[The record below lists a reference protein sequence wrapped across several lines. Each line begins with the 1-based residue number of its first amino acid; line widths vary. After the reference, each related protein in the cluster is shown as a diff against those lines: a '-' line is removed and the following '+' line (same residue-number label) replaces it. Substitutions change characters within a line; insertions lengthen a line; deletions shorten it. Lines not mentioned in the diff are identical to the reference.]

1 MNRGAIAHFADA
13 SGEID
18 DSGFPKPHY
27 EDGEKL
33 LSSLEVRNPTVLTF
47 DAYTDGESIRWN
59 RGRAAKEHVED
70 AKSTEIHRD
79 GRIDVGTDGTRVR
92 AEVTDVLHVQD
103 EFIVTQN
110 TECDFA
116 HSLVEDA
123 TGGEVVDTR
132 LDLRGFVN
140 DYPDVKYSLGGFY
153 DRDATADKE
162 VNIGH
167 LNKDEHARE
176 NIDSA
181 KINRLGI
188 ENFSY
193 NGRSLDFLITESGYV
208 DIYDS
213 NVDTTEFVQ
222 FLHDIVM
229 PHVSN

>member
-1 MNRGAIAHFADA
+1 MNSGAIAHFDGS

-27 EDGEKL
+27 EDGEEL
-33 LSSLEVRNPTVLTF
+33 LSSLEVRNPTVLTLE
-47 DAYTDGESIRWN
+47 AYTDGGSVRWN

-70 AKSTEIHRD
+70 VKSTEIHPDGGIDVSTD
-79 GRIDVGTDGTRVR
+79 GRETRT
-92 AEVTDVLHVQD
+92 EVTDLLHVQD

-116 HSLVEDA
+116 HSLIEDA

-132 LDLRGFVN
+132 LDLREFVN
-140 DYPDVKYSLGGFY
+140 EYPDAKYSLGGFY
-153 DRDATADKE
+153 DRDAAADKA

-167 LNKDEHARE
+167 LNEDEHARE
-176 NIDSA
+176 NIESA

-193 NGRSLDFLITESGYV
+193 NGRSLDFLITESAYV
-208 DIYDS
+208 DVYNS

-229 PHVSN
+229 PHVGN